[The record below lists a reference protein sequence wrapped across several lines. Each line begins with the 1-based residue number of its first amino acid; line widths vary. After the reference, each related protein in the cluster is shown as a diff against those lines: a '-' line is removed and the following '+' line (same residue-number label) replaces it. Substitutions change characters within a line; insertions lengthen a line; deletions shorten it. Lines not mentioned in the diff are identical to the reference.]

1 MEKPPVTQS
10 TVWMSNDSC
19 SLDEFRAVVE
29 QTTRAA
35 DYPLAAE
42 IQSNIPIYDAAE
54 IRAAISDPN
63 KINAYMT
70 EWNTIF
76 LGGPGVAVF
85 RNTYDDHKLLDD
97 VKTVLEGIIT
107 KERETNGARG
117 DHFAKAGE
125 NARVWNAH
133 EKLCVAAPD
142 LFAHYNAN
150 EILSLVSRSW
160 LGPLYQITAQVN
172 VVYPGGRSQSPH
184 RDYHMGF
191 QTGEQ
196 LRHYPTIVHKL
207 SAALTLQGAI
217 AHCDMPIESG
227 PTKLLP
233 YSQLYLPGYFATHLK
248 EFKDYFESHYVQL
261 PLKKGDT
268 LFFNPA
274 LFHAAGSN
282 VSKDINRFANLLQVG
297 SGYGRSIEV
306 VDRDRISMAVFPVL
320 QALARDK
327 KLSAREVENVIAA
340 AAEGYPFPADL
351 DIDSPLSGMA
361 PASQQDIMRQA
372 LAENWEPSR
381 FNRAIEAHVRRR
393 SSARHQPL
401 AEAAE

>member
-1 MEKPPVTQS
+1 MEKQPHSAP
-10 TVWMSNDSC
+10 TVWMTNDSC
-19 SLDEFRAVVE
+19 SLDDFRAVAE

-35 DYPLAAE
+35 TYPLAID
-42 IQSNIPIYDAAE
+42 IQRNIPIYDAAE
-54 IRAAISDPN
+54 IRVAAKDPE
-63 KINAYMT
+63 KIRAYMT
-70 EWNTIF
+70 EWNGIF
-76 LGGPGVAVF
+76 VGGPGVVVF

-97 VKTVLEGIIT
+97 VKAILEGIIT
-107 KERETNGARG
+107 KEREANGARG

-133 EKLCVAAPD
+133 EKLCVAAPE
-142 LFAHYNAN
+142 LFVRYNAN
-150 EILSLVSRSW
+150 DILSLISRSW

-191 QTGEQ
+191 QTGEH
-196 LRHYPTIVHKL
+196 LKHYPATVHQL
-207 SAALTLQGAI
+207 SATLTLQGAI

-233 YSQLYLPGYFATHLK
+233 YSQLYLPGYFATHLQ
-248 EFKDYFESHYVQL
+248 EFRDYFESHYVQL
-261 PLKKGDT
+261 PLMKGDT

-306 VDRDRISMAVFPVL
+306 VDRDRISMVVFPTL
-320 QALARDK
+320 KAMAESK
-327 KLSAREVENVIAA
+327 KLSSREIENVIAA
-340 AAEGYPFPADL
+340 TAEGYPFPADL
-351 DIDSPLSGMA
+351 DLDSPSSGMA

-372 LAENWEPSR
+372 LAENWDVNR
-381 FNRAIEAHVRRR
+381 FNRAIESYMRRR
-393 SSARHQPL
+393 SPIRHQRL
-401 AEAAE
+401 GEAAE

>member
-1 MEKPPVTQS
+1 MEKPLIS
-10 TVWMSNDSC
+10 TSAVWMNSDSC
-19 SLDEFRAVVE
+19 SIDEFRAVVE

-35 DYPLAAE
+35 DYPLAVD
-42 IQSNIPIYDAAE
+42 IQKNIPIYDAAE
-54 IRAAISDPN
+54 IRATALNPKMIE
-63 KINAYMT
+63 AYMT
-70 EWNTIF
+70 EWNGIF
-76 LGGPGVAVF
+76 LSGPGVVVF

-97 VKTVLEGIIT
+97 VKMVLEGIIS

-133 EKLCVAAPD
+133 EKLCVATPK
-142 LFAHYNAN
+142 LFARYNAN
-150 EILSLVSRSW
+150 EILSLISRSW

-191 QTGEQ
+191 QTGEK
-196 LRHYPTIVHKL
+196 LKHYPAIVHKL

-233 YSQLYLPGYFATHLK
+233 YSQLYLPGYFATHLQA
-248 EFKDYFESHYVQL
+248 FRDYFESQYVQL

-297 SGYGRSIEV
+297 SAYGRSIEV
-306 VDRDRISMAVFPVL
+306 VDRDRISIAVFPVL
-320 QALARDK
+320 KEMANDNV
-327 KLSAREVENVIAA
+327 LSSREVENVIAA
-340 AAEGYPFPADL
+340 TAEGYPFPADL
-351 DIDSPLSGMA
+351 DLDSPSSGMA

-372 LAENWEPSR
+372 LTENWETSR
-381 FNRAIEAHVRRR
+381 FNRAIEEYVRRR
-393 SSARHQPL
+393 SPARYQPL